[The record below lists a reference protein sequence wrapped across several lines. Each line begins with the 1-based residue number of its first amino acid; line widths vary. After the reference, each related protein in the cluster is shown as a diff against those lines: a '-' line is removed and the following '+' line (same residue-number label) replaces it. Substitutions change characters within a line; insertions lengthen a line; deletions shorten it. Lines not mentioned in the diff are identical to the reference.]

1 MDLDTPHFLLKIAP
15 FQQGAKIPHTV
26 YHKTAP
32 KTTVPLY
39 KGRNFLKSPSS
50 EPSFQQIVEKPWW
63 KTAGAVLK
71 IKITRRRERQDRR
84 VTMWAKTGCT
94 LHLVDQ
100 QKIRNNL
107 AFLRKNIPKSIDK
120 TYIHR
125 V

>member
-1 MDLDTPHFLLKIAP
+1 M
-15 FQQGAKIPHTV
+15 
-26 YHKTAP
+26 
-32 KTTVPLY
+32 
-39 KGRNFLKSPSS
+39 
-50 EPSFQQIVEKPWW
+50 VENC
-63 KTAGAVLK
+63 TAVLK

-120 TYIHR
+120 TYINR

>member
-1 MDLDTPHFLLKIAP
+1 M
-15 FQQGAKIPHTV
+15 V
-26 YHKTAP
+26 ENC
-32 KTTVPLY
+32 TT
-39 KGRNFLKSPSS
+39 
-50 EPSFQQIVEKPWW
+50 
-63 KTAGAVLK
+63 VLK

-120 TYIHR
+120 TYINR

>member
-1 MDLDTPHFLLKIAP
+1 MVENCTAALK
-15 FQQGAKIPHTV
+15 
-26 YHKTAP
+26 
-32 KTTVPLY
+32 L
-39 KGRNFLKSPSS
+39 
-50 EPSFQQIVEKPWW
+50 
-63 KTAGAVLK
+63 
-71 IKITRRRERQDRR
+71 KITRRQEGQDRR
-84 VTMWAKTGCT
+84 VTMWEKTGCT

>member
-1 MDLDTPHFLLKIAP
+1 M
-15 FQQGAKIPHTV
+15 V
-26 YHKTAP
+26 ENCTA
-32 KTTVPLY
+32 
-39 KGRNFLKSPSS
+39 
-50 EPSFQQIVEKPWW
+50 
-63 KTAGAVLK
+63 ALK
-71 IKITRRRERQDRR
+71 IKITRRQEGRDRR
-84 VTMWAKTGCT
+84 VTMWEKTGCT

>member
-1 MDLDTPHFLLKIAP
+1 M
-15 FQQGAKIPHTV
+15 V
-26 YHKTAP
+26 ENCTA
-32 KTTVPLY
+32 
-39 KGRNFLKSPSS
+39 
-50 EPSFQQIVEKPWW
+50 
-63 KTAGAVLK
+63 ALK
-71 IKITRRRERQDRR
+71 IKITRRQEKQDRR

-107 AFLRKNIPKSIDK
+107 AFLRKNIQKSIDK

>member
-1 MDLDTPHFLLKIAP
+1 M
-15 FQQGAKIPHTV
+15 
-26 YHKTAP
+26 
-32 KTTVPLY
+32 
-39 KGRNFLKSPSS
+39 
-50 EPSFQQIVEKPWW
+50 VENCMA
-63 KTAGAVLK
+63 TLK
-71 IKITRRRERQDRR
+71 IKITRRQEGQDRR
-84 VTMWAKTGCT
+84 VTMWEKTGCT

>member
-1 MDLDTPHFLLKIAP
+1 M
-15 FQQGAKIPHTV
+15 
-26 YHKTAP
+26 
-32 KTTVPLY
+32 
-39 KGRNFLKSPSS
+39 
-50 EPSFQQIVEKPWW
+50 VENC
-63 KTAGAVLK
+63 TAVLK
-71 IKITRRRERQDRR
+71 MKITRRREWQERR

-100 QKIRNNL
+100 QKISNNL

>member
-1 MDLDTPHFLLKIAP
+1 M
-15 FQQGAKIPHTV
+15 V
-26 YHKTAP
+26 ENCTA
-32 KTTVPLY
+32 
-39 KGRNFLKSPSS
+39 
-50 EPSFQQIVEKPWW
+50 I
-63 KTAGAVLK
+63 LK

-107 AFLRKNIPKSIDK
+107 AFLRKNIQKSIDK

>member
-1 MDLDTPHFLLKIAP
+1 M
-15 FQQGAKIPHTV
+15 V
-26 YHKTAP
+26 ENCTA
-32 KTTVPLY
+32 
-39 KGRNFLKSPSS
+39 
-50 EPSFQQIVEKPWW
+50 I
-63 KTAGAVLK
+63 LK
-71 IKITRRRERQDRR
+71 IKITRRQEGQDRR
-84 VTMWAKTGCT
+84 MTMWAKTGCT

>member
-1 MDLDTPHFLLKIAP
+1 M
-15 FQQGAKIPHTV
+15 
-26 YHKTAP
+26 
-32 KTTVPLY
+32 
-39 KGRNFLKSPSS
+39 
-50 EPSFQQIVEKPWW
+50 VENC
-63 KTAGAVLK
+63 TAVLK

-84 VTMWAKTGCT
+84 VTMWAKIGCT

>member
-1 MDLDTPHFLLKIAP
+1 M
-15 FQQGAKIPHTV
+15 
-26 YHKTAP
+26 
-32 KTTVPLY
+32 
-39 KGRNFLKSPSS
+39 
-50 EPSFQQIVEKPWW
+50 VENC
-63 KTAGAVLK
+63 TAVLK

-107 AFLRKNIPKSIDK
+107 AFLRKNIQKSIDK